1 MLKIVVAGSR
11 SFNNY
16 NLFERMIIKDLFEL
30 NKKYPQYNL
39 LTIDQIKNLYKI
51 NRENFE
57 IISGMAN
64 GADSLAVKF
73 ARKFNLKLI
82 EFPAKWN
89 DLSAIPCKIV
99 ENIHGKYNALAG
111 HNRNRAMA
119 EYATLEDNFGVLVL
133 FWDGKST
140 GSKNMKSQAII
151 YKMELFEHLIS

>member
-57 IISGMAN
+57 VISGMAN

-89 DLSAIPCKIV
+89 DLSATPCKVV

-111 HNRNRAMA
+111 HNRNR
-119 EYATLEDNFGVLVL
+119 
-133 FWDGKST
+133 
-140 GSKNMKSQAII
+140 
-151 YKMELFEHLIS
+151 